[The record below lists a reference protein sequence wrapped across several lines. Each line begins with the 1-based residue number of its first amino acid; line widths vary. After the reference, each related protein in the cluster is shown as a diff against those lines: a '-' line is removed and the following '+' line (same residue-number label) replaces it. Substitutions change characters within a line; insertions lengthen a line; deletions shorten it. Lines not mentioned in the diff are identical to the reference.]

1 MTDVKRTYRQGK
13 RAAKKAETRRRI
25 VEAAVS
31 LHGTVG
37 PARTTLSEVAEQAG
51 VSRPTLYA
59 HFADE
64 ATLFRACT
72 AHWMS
77 QDPPP
82 DPTTWLAVDD
92 PVERLHIALRDLYA
106 HYERNEPMI
115 ANVFRDM
122 HQVPSM
128 REFNLPMVE
137 EAFATMARVLVDG
150 FSGDVDDVRRRR
162 QAVVGVA
169 IDFGTWRQL
178 VPRAGLSNE
187 EAVDLM
193 VGLVRC
199 VDRGQ

>member
-1 MTDVKRTYRQGK
+1 M
-13 RAAKKAETRRRI
+13 
-25 VEAAVS
+25 
-31 LHGTVG
+31 
-37 PARTTLSEVAEQAG
+37 
-51 VSRPTLYA
+51 SRPTLYA

-72 AHWMS
+72 IHWMS

-82 DPTTWLAVDD
+82 DPTSWQTVDD
-92 PVERLHIALRDLYA
+92 PNERLKVALGDLYA
-106 HYERNEPMI
+106 HYERNESMI

-122 HQVPSM
+122 HLVASM
-128 REFNLPMVE
+128 REFNLPIVE
-137 EAFATMARVLVDG
+137 EAFATMTRVLVDG
-150 FSGDVDDVRRRR
+150 FSGDRNDVRRRR
-162 QAVVGVA
+162 RVAVGLA

-199 VDRGQ
+199 VERGQ

>member
-1 MTDVKRTYRQGK
+1 MTAVKRTYRQGK

-25 VEAAVS
+25 VEAAVR

-72 AHWMS
+72 THWMS

-82 DPTTWLAVDD
+82 DPTTWLAVEN
-92 PVERLHIALRDLYA
+92 PVERLRIALRDLYA
-106 HYERNEPMI
+106 HYERNKPMI

-122 HQVPSM
+122 HLVPSM
-128 REFNLPMVE
+128 RHFNLPMVE
-137 EAFATMARVLVDG
+137 EAFATMARVLMDG
-150 FSGDVDDVRRRR
+150 FSGDVDDVRRRL
-162 QAVVGVA
+162 QAAVGIA
-169 IDFGTWRQL
+169 IDFGTWQQL
-178 VPRAGLSNE
+178 VPRAGLSTE

-193 VGLVRC
+193 VGLVGC
-199 VDRGQ
+199 VERGQ